1 MKHRDLTGAV
11 PKRRITVFFK
21 KTHRRRNAGCR
32 QRAADGENEEK
43 KKMEKPVLKNMTID
57 EMKIFFTEIG
67 EKPFRG
73 QQVFEWIY
81 KGADSFEAMRNLPKA
96 LQAKLA
102 QMTEFQN
109 IRTVTVQQSKT
120 DGTENTCLKCLTAKK

>member
-1 MKHRDLTGAV
+1 
-11 PKRRITVFFK
+11 
-21 KTHRRRNAGCR
+21 
-32 QRAADGENEEK
+32 
-43 KKMEKPVLKNMTID
+43 MEKPVLKNMTID
-57 EMKIFFTEIG
+57 EMKTFFEEIG

-81 KGADSFEAMRNLPKA
+81 KGAESFEAMRNLPKA

-120 DGTENTCLKCLTAKK
+120 DGTRKYLFEMPDGEK